1 MSAPDLLRAILG
13 SKCQDDA
20 AAFAVLDAALE
31 REVDPLRYC
40 TSVLG
45 VNETLAMERAAAWAD
60 LPFFEVIPRGLE
72 RQIAP
77 GRLEAISE
85 VRVLSLP
92 IYDRVVAFCAPD
104 FFGLLRVA
112 ERRRQDP
119 GLRERVCLIPEG
131 ALRDYVAKAAA
142 SALTLSARQTLSRIW
157 PFAAAQLDLT
167 APARFGFVGGI
178 MVLVALVLLAPFW
191 AQMWLL
197 PLAALVLLGPTALRL
212 GALAA
217 PMERQ
222 RPIRRPDD
230 AELPVYS
237 VLIPLRDEAS
247 MVPQLFAAMRQLDY
261 PPERLDIKFVV
272 ETHSPETI
280 AAVEREL
287 GDPRFSLVRVVD
299 AAPRTKPKA
308 LGYALPLCRG
318 DYVVVYDAEDIP
330 DRDQLWKAAARFRAE
345 PDIHCLQARL
355 EIDNGDEN
363 RLAALFAGEYA
374 GLFSVLVP
382 ALAAWR
388 LPIPL
393 GGTSNHFPIHTLRAI
408 GGWDA
413 FNVTEDADL
422 GVRLAR
428 LRLRVEMLDSV
439 THESAPTR
447 FDTWMGQRTRWM
459 KGWMQTFIVHNRK
472 PRALLMDLGWRCL
485 IGFEVLVL
493 GQIVAP
499 LLHLGF
505 IAALIIAALTGHLR
519 LDVPD
524 IWAIVY
530 GFVLVMGY
538 GTILLTTVLG
548 LRRRRR
554 LRWLGAQLF
563 LPIYWL
569 LMAAATLRAAME
581 LIHQPFYWFKS
592 PHRPESPARPQ
603 RDVGPKPG
611 RQPMRDIIRLS

>member
-1 MSAPDLLRAILG
+1 
-13 SKCQDDA
+13 
-20 AAFAVLDAALE
+20 
-31 REVDPLRYC
+31 
-40 TSVLG
+40 
-45 VNETLAMERAAAWAD
+45 MERAAAWAD

-72 RQIAP
+72 RQFAP
-77 GRLEAISE
+77 SRLEAIGE
-85 VRVLSLP
+85 VRMLSLP

-112 ERRRQDP
+112 ERRWQEP

-131 ALRDYVAKAAA
+131 ALRDYMAKAAA
-142 SALTLSARQTLSRIW
+142 SALTISARQNLSRVW

-167 APARFGFVGGI
+167 FTARFSFVGGI
-178 MVLVALVLLAPFW
+178 LLLVVLVLLAPFW
-191 AQMWLL
+191 GQMWLL
-197 PLAALVLLGPTALRL
+197 PLAAFVLLGPTVIRL

-217 PMERQ
+217 PVERP
-222 RPIRRPDD
+222 RPARRPDD
-230 AELPVYS
+230 ADLPVYS

-247 MVPQLFAAMRQLDY
+247 MVPQLFAAMRDLDY

-318 DYVVVYDAEDIP
+318 EYVVVYDAEDIP

-393 GGTSNHFPIHTLRAI
+393 GGTSNHFPLQTLRAM

-428 LRLRVEMLDSV
+428 LRLRVEMLDSA
-439 THESAPTR
+439 THESGPTR
-447 FDTWMGQRTRWM
+447 FDTWIGQRTRWM

-472 PRALLMDLGWRCL
+472 PRALLADLGWRCL
-485 IGFEVLVL
+485 VGFEVLVL

-505 IAALIIAALTGHLR
+505 MIALATAALTGHLR

-530 GFVLVMGY
+530 GAVLLMGY
-538 GTILLTTVLG
+538 GTTFLMTLLG
-548 LRRRRR
+548 LRRRQRM
-554 LRWLGAQLF
+554 RWWGAQLF

-569 LMAAATLRAAME
+569 LMAVATVRAALE

-592 PHRPESPARPQ
+592 PHRPEGPVRAQ
-603 RDVGPKPG
+603 REIVPKPG
-611 RQPMRDIIRLS
+611 IRPMRDIIRLS

>member
-1 MSAPDLLRAILG
+1 MSAPGLLRAILG

-20 AAFAVLDAALE
+20 AAYLVLEAALE

-72 RQIAP
+72 RQFAP
-77 GRLEAISE
+77 SRLEAIGE
-85 VRVLSLP
+85 VRMLSLP

-112 ERRRQDP
+112 ERRWQEP

-131 ALRDYVAKAAA
+131 ALRDYMAKAAA
-142 SALTLSARQTLSRIW
+142 SALTISARQNLSRVW

-167 APARFGFVGGI
+167 FTARFSFVGC
-178 MVLVALVLLAPFW
+178 MLLLVVLVLLAPFW
-191 AQMWLL
+191 GQMWLL
-197 PLAALVLLGPTALRL
+197 PLAAFVLLGPTVIRL

-217 PMERQ
+217 PVERR
-222 RPIRRPDD
+222 RPARRPDD
-230 AELPVYS
+230 ADLPVYS

-247 MVPQLFAAMRQLDY
+247 MVPQLFAAMRELDY

-318 DYVVVYDAEDIP
+318 EYVVVYDAEDIP

-393 GGTSNHFPIHTLRAI
+393 GGTSNHFPLQTLRAM

-428 LRLRVEMLDSV
+428 LRLRVEMLDSA
-439 THESAPTR
+439 THESGPTR

-472 PRALLMDLGWRCL
+472 PRALLADLGWRCL
-485 IGFEVLVL
+485 VGFEVLVL

-505 IAALIIAALTGHLR
+505 MIALVTAALTGHLR

-530 GFVLVMGY
+530 GAVLLMGY
-538 GTILLTTVLG
+538 GTTFLMTLLG
-548 LRRRRR
+548 LRRRQRM
-554 LRWLGAQLF
+554 RWWGAQLF

-569 LMAAATLRAAME
+569 LMAVATVRAALE

-592 PHRPESPARPQ
+592 PHRPEGPVRAQ
-603 RDVGPKPG
+603 RQTVPKPG
-611 RQPMRDIIRLS
+611 VRPMRDIIRLS